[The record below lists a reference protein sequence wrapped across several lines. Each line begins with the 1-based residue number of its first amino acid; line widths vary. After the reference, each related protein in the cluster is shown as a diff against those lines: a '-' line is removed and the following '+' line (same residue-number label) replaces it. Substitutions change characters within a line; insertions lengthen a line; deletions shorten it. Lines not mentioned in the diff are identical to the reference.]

1 MGRIITFWPIL
12 RAGWIGWLGLG
23 AMVEIRKLSTGAH
36 RLSDII
42 ILLREIVVIAGPAAA
57 RKSACFEPL
66 MYSHDQEL
74 GFVYRV
80 TILARLAP

>member
-1 MGRIITFWPIL
+1 MGHIITFWPIL
-12 RAGWIGWLGLG
+12 RAGWIGWVGLG
-23 AMVEIRKLSTGAH
+23 AMVEIRKLSTAAH

-42 ILLREIVVIAGPAAA
+42 ILLREIVVIAAA